1 MLLVC
6 RRWRR
11 LVASRELVRCLELH
25 TSRSSPG
32 RCVAKARAFL
42 RWAAARAAEGGVERL
57 VLDIGHDSAAHSAGA
72 EQQEQRGEEEAWAEE
87 VMDGL
92 AEVAAAAHGT
102 LRELGLRAAHLP
114 LHLSGRWASQ
124 LAGGLRTLDL
134 CLLEQRGQHEV
145 PLTVSAPL
153 ARFTALHSLRLAA
166 YAVRWDPE
174 ARLPT
179 CLTRL
184 ALGMAG
190 DASGES
196 AGFALGSLPHLVSA
210 GSQGCSPLAPLL
222 PLQAL
227 VESEACL
234 SCALLSIR

>member
-1 MLLVC
+1 MRQHGGSGAGVAATLPDGCLVAVFCYLDLTARHRAVLLVC

-32 RCVAKARAFL
+32 R
-42 RWAAARAAEGGVERL
+42 
-57 VLDIGHDSAAHSAGA
+57 
-72 EQQEQRGEEEAWAEE
+72 
-87 VMDGL
+87 
-92 AEVAAAAHGT
+92 

-196 AGFALGSLPHLVSA
+196 AGFALGSLPHLTEDSYIA
-210 GSQGCSPLAPLL
+210 GVAWCSKR
-222 PLQAL
+222 
-227 VESEACL
+227 S
-234 SCALLSIR
+234 

>member
-1 MLLVC
+1 M
-6 RRWRR
+6 
-11 LVASRELVRCLELH
+11 
-25 TSRSSPG
+25 
-32 RCVAKARAFL
+32 
-42 RWAAARAAEGGVERL
+42 ERL

-124 LAGGLRTLDL
+124 LAAACAPWTSACWSSAASTRCRSLSARPS
-134 CLLEQRGQHEV
+134 
-145 PLTVSAPL
+145 PLHRPPL
-153 ARFTALHSLRLAA
+153 AAPGSLRRQVGPRGPPAH
-166 YAVRWDPE
+166 
-174 ARLPT
+174 

-222 PLQAL
+222 PAAGTSGVRGVPKLRLAEHSL
-227 VESEACL
+227 TA
-234 SCALLSIR
+234 ANRF